1 MELSPGT
8 SRLAACLACVSAL
21 LLSACAFAPWQKDG
35 VPGATPEER
44 MANAQA
50 AQEAKPED
58 MPTRRDVHVTHEQ
71 AIYELLQDADNALRE
86 GRTAEAAA
94 FFARVLLV
102 EPANAR
108 ALAGQLAIV
117 SERKYAGKVEE
128 ARNRFIEGNLDAAQ
142 ALVRAVLLEAP
153 SHAGALELQGEI
165 RRKGEIVRN
174 EPPRLKSPFDKPISL
189 ELRDANIKMVFEALS
204 RTTGINFILDKD
216 IKQDAKATV
225 FVSHARIEDA
235 IEMVLATNGL
245 QKKALSET
253 TALVYPNTLQKLKDY
268 QDLMIRSFFLTNA
281 NAKQMATLLKTMLKS
296 KDIHI
301 DERLNMLVIRDTPE
315 VIRIAEKLVAAND
328 MADPEVMLEMD
339 VLEITRSRLQEL
351 GIQYPTTVTSAA
363 GLTLQALSS
372 NLISS
377 PLNFLSVDSNPVAN
391 FKKTISNINV
401 LSNPRVRVR
410 NNEKARVQVG
420 NKVPLI
426 TTNVAGTTGTSSE
439 SVQYIDVG
447 LKLEVEPRIALDN
460 HVHIKVALEVSS
472 LGIATTLTNG
482 SQVFQI
488 GTRNATTL
496 LRLKDGETQV
506 LAGLI
511 SDDERMN
518 ASRIPGLGDIPLLGR
533 LFANQTDTKDKTEIV
548 LAITPRIL
556 NNIRRPESELSEY
569 WSGTELSIND
579 RVQIV
584 VPGTG
589 GSGTGRNSPQRQ
601 HSPPAEQPVPQDA
614 AQDQLQ
620 TPVPVPPSS
629 VGPATE
635 GTNPAG
641 GGQSQPFVDPF
652 GAPVNSPA
660 TAR

>member
-1 MELSPGT
+1 M
-8 SRLAACLACVSAL
+8 V
-21 LLSACAFAPWQKDG
+21 LSACAFAPWEKDG
-35 VPGATPEER
+35 VPGNTPEER
-44 MANAQA
+44 IATAQA
-50 AQEAKPED
+50 AQQEKPED
-58 MPTRRDVHVTHEQ
+58 MPTRRDVHVTHER
-71 AIYELLQDADNALRE
+71 AVYELLRDADNALRE
-86 GRTAEAAA
+86 GRIAEAEA
-94 FFARVLLV
+94 FFARVLRV
-102 EPANAR
+102 DPANPR
-108 ALAGQLAIV
+108 ALAGQQAIA
-117 SERKYAGKVEE
+117 SERKYASEVEQ
-128 ARNRFIEGNLDAAQ
+128 AYVQFGEGNLDAAQ
-142 ALVRAVLLEAP
+142 ARLRAVLLESP

-165 RRKGEIVRN
+165 RRKREHVRN
-174 EPPRLKSPFDKPISL
+174 EPPRLKSPFDQPVSL

-204 RTTGINFILDKD
+204 RTTGISFILDKD

-225 FVSHARIEDA
+225 FVSQARIEDA

-253 TALVYPNTLQKLKDY
+253 TALVFPNTLQKLKDY

-281 NAKQMATLLKTMLKS
+281 SAKQIGGLLKTMLKI
-296 KDIHI
+296 KDVHF

-339 VLEITRSRLQEL
+339 VLEISRSRLQEL
-351 GIQYPTTVTSAA
+351 GIEYPTSLSSTA
-363 GLTLQALSS
+363 GLTLQALTH
-372 NLISS
+372 NLASA
-377 PLNFLSVDSNPVAN
+377 PLEFLSINTNPVAN
-391 FKKTISNINV
+391 FKKTVGNINV

-447 LKLEVEPRIALDN
+447 LKLEVEPRIALDS

-472 LGIATTLTNG
+472 LGISTTLKNG

-518 ASRIPGLGDIPLLGR
+518 AARIPGFGDIPVLGR
-533 LFANQTDTKDKTEIV
+533 LFANQEDKKDKTEIV

-579 RVQIV
+579 RPQIV
-584 VPGTG
+584 VPGAA
-589 GSGTGRNSPQRQ
+589 GSGTGRNTPQRQ
-601 HSPPAEQPVPQDA
+601 TAAPAEPPIAQEESQNQP
-614 AQDQLQ
+614 Q
-620 TPVPVPPSS
+620 TPEPAPTPAATPLDSS
-629 VGPATE
+629 
-635 GTNPAG
+635 NPTG
-641 GGQSQPFVDPF
+641 SGQPQPLADPF
-652 GAPVNSPA
+652 TPPTGL
-660 TAR
+660 R

>member
-1 MELSPGT
+1 MPGN
-8 SRLAACLACVSAL
+8 
-21 LLSACAFAPWQKDG
+21 
-35 VPGATPEER
+35 TPEER
-44 MANAQA
+44 IATAQA
-50 AQEAKPED
+50 AQQAKPED
-58 MPTRRDVHVTHEQ
+58 MPTRRDVHVTHER
-71 AIYELLQDADNALRE
+71 AVYELLRDADNALRE
-86 GRTAEAAA
+86 GRIAEAEA
-94 FFARVLLV
+94 FFARVLRV
-102 EPANAR
+102 DPANPR
-108 ALAGQLAIV
+108 ALAGQQAIS
-117 SERKYAGKVEE
+117 SERKYASEVEQ
-128 ARNRFIEGNLDAAQ
+128 AYVQFGEGNLDAAQ
-142 ALVRAVLLEAP
+142 ARLRAVLLESP

-165 RRKGEIVRN
+165 RRKREHVRN
-174 EPPRLKSPFDKPISL
+174 EPPRLKSPFDQPVSL

-204 RTTGINFILDKD
+204 RTTGISFILDKD

-225 FVSHARIEDA
+225 FVSQARIEDA

-253 TALVYPNTLQKLKDY
+253 TALVFPNTLQKLKDY

-281 NAKQMATLLKTMLKS
+281 NAKQIGGLLKTMLKI
-296 KDIHI
+296 KDVHF

-339 VLEITRSRLQEL
+339 VLEISRSRLQEL
-351 GIQYPTTVTSAA
+351 GIEYPTSLSSTA
-363 GLTLQALSS
+363 GLTLQALTH
-372 NLISS
+372 NLASA
-377 PLNFLSVDSNPVAN
+377 PLEFLNINTNPVAN
-391 FKKTISNINV
+391 FKKTVGNINV

-447 LKLEVEPRIALDN
+447 LKLEVEPRIALDS

-472 LGIATTLTNG
+472 LGISTTLRNG

-518 ASRIPGLGDIPLLGR
+518 AARIPGFGDIPVLGR
-533 LFANQTDTKDKTEIV
+533 LFANQEDKKDKTEIV

-579 RVQIV
+579 RPQIV
-584 VPGTG
+584 IPGAA
-589 GSGTGRNSPQRQ
+589 GSGTGRNTPQRQ
-601 HSPPAEQPVPQDA
+601 TAAPAESPIAQEESQNQP
-614 AQDQLQ
+614 Q
-620 TPVPVPPSS
+620 TPEPAPTPAASPLDSS
-629 VGPATE
+629 
-635 GTNPAG
+635 NPAG
-641 GGQSQPFVDPF
+641 SGQPQPLADPF
-652 GAPVNSPA
+652 TPPTGL
-660 TAR
+660 R

>member
-1 MELSPGT
+1 MNITFGVPS
-8 SRLAACLACVSAL
+8 LAACLACVSVL
-21 LLSACAFAPWQKDG
+21 MMSACAFAPWQKDG
-35 VPGATPEER
+35 VPGDTPEER
-44 MANAQA
+44 IANAEA
-50 AQEAKPED
+50 AQRVKPED
-58 MPTRRDVHVTHEQ
+58 MPTRKDLHVTHER
-71 AIYELLQDADNALRE
+71 AVYELLQEADRAVHE
-86 GRTAEAAA
+86 GRTADAEAL
-94 FFARVLLV
+94 FARVLLV
-102 EPANAR
+102 DPANAR
-108 ALAGQLAIV
+108 ALAGQLAIT
-117 SERKYAGKVEE
+117 SERKYDVQVEE
-128 ARNRFIEGNLDAAQ
+128 ARRLFNADNPDAAQ
-142 ALVRAVLLEAP
+142 AQVRAVLLEMP
-153 SHAGALELQGEI
+153 SHTGALELQGEI
-165 RRKGEIVRN
+165 RRKQEFVRN
-174 EPPRLKSPFDKPISL
+174 EPPRLKSPFDQPVSL

-253 TALVYPNTLQKLKDY
+253 TALVFPNTLQKLKDY

-281 NAKQMATLLKTMLKS
+281 SAKQIAVLLKTMLKS
-296 KDIHI
+296 KDVHI

-339 VLEITRSRLQEL
+339 VLEISRSRLQEL
-351 GIQYPTTVTSAA
+351 GIKYPTTLSSSA
-363 GLTLQALSS
+363 GLTLSALTA
-372 NLISS
+372 NLGSA
-377 PLNFLSVDSNPVAN
+377 PLEFLNINSNPVAN
-391 FKKTISNINV
+391 FKKTIGNINL

-472 LGIATTLTNG
+472 LGIATTLRNG

-518 ASRIPGLGDIPLLGR
+518 ASRIPGLGDLPVLGR
-533 LFANQTDTKDKTEIV
+533 LFANQEDKKDKTEIV

-579 RVQIV
+579 RPQIV
-584 VPGTG
+584 VPGIG
-589 GSGTGRNSPQRQ
+589 GGGTGRNLPQRQ
-601 HSPPAEQPVPQDA
+601 LPLPLEQPVPQDET
-614 AQDQLQ
+614 QDQPQ
-620 TPVPVPPSS
+620 TPSPVPSPAPN
-629 VGPATE
+629 PATD
-635 GTNPAG
+635 TSSPVG
-641 GGQSQPFVDPF
+641 GGQSQPLTDPF
-652 GAPVNSPA
+652 GTPVN
-660 TAR
+660 AR

>member
-1 MELSPGT
+1 MSLISG
-8 SRLAACLACVSAL
+8 SRSLAALACVPVMV
-21 LLSACAFAPWQKDG
+21 LSACAFAPWEKDG
-35 VPGATPEER
+35 VPGNTPEER
-44 MANAQA
+44 IATAQA
-50 AQEAKPED
+50 AQQAKPED
-58 MPTRRDVHVTHEQ
+58 MPTRRDVHVTHER
-71 AIYELLQDADNALRE
+71 AVYELLRDADNALRE
-86 GRTAEAAA
+86 GRIAEAEA
-94 FFARVLLV
+94 FFARVLRV
-102 EPANAR
+102 DPANPR
-108 ALAGQLAIV
+108 ALAGQQAIA
-117 SERKYAGKVEE
+117 SERKYASEVEQ
-128 ARNRFIEGNLDAAQ
+128 AYVQFGEGNLDAAQ
-142 ALVRAVLLEAP
+142 ARLRAVLLESP

-165 RRKGEIVRN
+165 RRKREHVRN
-174 EPPRLKSPFDKPISL
+174 EPPRLKSPFDQPVSL

-204 RTTGINFILDKD
+204 RTTGISFILDKD

-225 FVSHARIEDA
+225 FVSQARIEDA

-253 TALVYPNTLQKLKDY
+253 TALVFPNTLQKLKDY

-281 NAKQMATLLKTMLKS
+281 SAKQIGGLLKTMLKI
-296 KDIHI
+296 KDVHF

-339 VLEITRSRLQEL
+339 VLEISRSRLQEL
-351 GIQYPTTVTSAA
+351 GIEYPTSLSSTA
-363 GLTLQALSS
+363 GLTLQALTH
-372 NLISS
+372 NLASA
-377 PLNFLSVDSNPVAN
+377 PLEFLSINTNPVAN
-391 FKKTISNINV
+391 FKKTVGNINV

-447 LKLEVEPRIALDN
+447 LKLEVEPRIALDS

-472 LGIATTLTNG
+472 LGISTTLKNG

-518 ASRIPGLGDIPLLGR
+518 AARIPGFGDIPVLGR
-533 LFANQTDTKDKTEIV
+533 LFANQEDKKDKTEIV

-579 RVQIV
+579 RPQIV
-584 VPGTG
+584 VPGAA
-589 GSGTGRNSPQRQ
+589 GSGTGRNTPQRQ
-601 HSPPAEQPVPQDA
+601 TAAPAEPPIAQEESQNQP
-614 AQDQLQ
+614 Q
-620 TPVPVPPSS
+620 TPEPAPTPAATPLDSS
-629 VGPATE
+629 
-635 GTNPAG
+635 NPTG
-641 GGQSQPFVDPF
+641 SGQPQPLADPF
-652 GAPVNSPA
+652 TPPTGL
-660 TAR
+660 R

>member
-1 MELSPGT
+1 MRLISGNR
-8 SRLAACLACVSAL
+8 SLAALACVPVMI
-21 LLSACAFAPWQKDG
+21 LSACAFAPWEKDG
-35 VPGATPEER
+35 VPGNTPEER
-44 MANAQA
+44 IATAQA
-50 AQEAKPED
+50 AQQAKPED
-58 MPTRRDVHVTHEQ
+58 MPTRRDVHVTHER
-71 AIYELLQDADNALRE
+71 AVYELLRDADNALRE
-86 GRTAEAAA
+86 GRIAEAEA
-94 FFARVLLV
+94 FFARVLRV
-102 EPANAR
+102 DPANPR
-108 ALAGQLAIV
+108 ALAGQQAIS
-117 SERKYAGKVEE
+117 SERKYASEVEQ
-128 ARNRFIEGNLDAAQ
+128 AYVQFGEGNLDAAQ
-142 ALVRAVLLEAP
+142 ARLRAVLLESP

-165 RRKGEIVRN
+165 RRKREHVRN
-174 EPPRLKSPFDKPISL
+174 EPPRLKSPFDQPVSL

-204 RTTGINFILDKD
+204 RTTGISFILDKD

-225 FVSHARIEDA
+225 FVSQARIEDA

-253 TALVYPNTLQKLKDY
+253 TALVFPNTLQKLKDY

-281 NAKQMATLLKTMLKS
+281 NAKQIGGLLKTMLKI
-296 KDIHI
+296 KDVHF

-339 VLEITRSRLQEL
+339 VLEISRSRLQEL
-351 GIQYPTTVTSAA
+351 GIEYPTSLSSTA
-363 GLTLQALSS
+363 GLTLQALTH
-372 NLISS
+372 NLASA
-377 PLNFLSVDSNPVAN
+377 PLEFLNINTNPVAN
-391 FKKTISNINV
+391 FKKTVGNINV

-447 LKLEVEPRIALDN
+447 LKLEVEPRIALDS

-472 LGIATTLTNG
+472 LGISTTLRNG

-518 ASRIPGLGDIPLLGR
+518 AARIPGFGDIPVLGR
-533 LFANQTDTKDKTEIV
+533 LFANQEDKKDKTEIV

-579 RVQIV
+579 RPQIV
-584 VPGTG
+584 IPAAA
-589 GSGTGRNSPQRQ
+589 GSGTGRNTPQRQ
-601 HSPPAEQPVPQDA
+601 TAAPAESPIAQEESQNQP
-614 AQDQLQ
+614 Q
-620 TPVPVPPSS
+620 TPEPAPTPAASPLDSS
-629 VGPATE
+629 
-635 GTNPAG
+635 NPAG
-641 GGQSQPFVDPF
+641 SGQPQPLADPF
-652 GAPVNSPA
+652 TPPTGL
-660 TAR
+660 R

>member
-1 MELSPGT
+1 MSLISG
-8 SRLAACLACVSAL
+8 SRSLAALACVPVMV
-21 LLSACAFAPWQKDG
+21 LSACAFAPWQKDG
-35 VPGATPEER
+35 VPGDTPEER
-44 MANAQA
+44 IATAQA
-50 AQEAKPED
+50 AQQAKPED
-58 MPTRRDVHVTHEQ
+58 MPTRRDVHVTHER
-71 AIYELLQDADNALRE
+71 AVYELLRDADNALRE
-86 GRTAEAAA
+86 GRIAEAEA
-94 FFARVLLV
+94 FFARVLRV
-102 EPANAR
+102 DPANPR
-108 ALAGQLAIV
+108 ALAGQQAIA
-117 SERKYAGKVEE
+117 SERKYASEVEQ
-128 ARNRFIEGNLDAAQ
+128 AYVQFGEGNLDAAQ
-142 ALVRAVLLEAP
+142 ARLRAVLLESP

-165 RRKGEIVRN
+165 RRKREHVRN
-174 EPPRLKSPFDKPISL
+174 EPPRLKSPFDQPVSL

-204 RTTGINFILDKD
+204 RTTGISFILDKD

-225 FVSHARIEDA
+225 FVSQARIEDA

-253 TALVYPNTLQKLKDY
+253 TALVFPNTLQKLKDY

-281 NAKQMATLLKTMLKS
+281 SAKQIGGLLKTMLKI
-296 KDIHI
+296 KDVHF

-339 VLEITRSRLQEL
+339 VLEISRSRLQEL
-351 GIQYPTTVTSAA
+351 GIEYPTSLSSTA
-363 GLTLQALSS
+363 GLTLQALTA
-372 NLISS
+372 NLASA
-377 PLNFLSVDSNPVAN
+377 PLEFLSINTNPVAN
-391 FKKTISNINV
+391 FKKTVGNINV

-447 LKLEVEPRIALDN
+447 LKLEVEPRIALDS

-472 LGIATTLTNG
+472 LGISTTLKNG

-518 ASRIPGLGDIPLLGR
+518 AARIPGFGDIPVLGR
-533 LFANQTDTKDKTEIV
+533 LFANQEDKKDKTEIV

-579 RVQIV
+579 RPQIV
-584 VPGTG
+584 VPGAA
-589 GSGTGRNSPQRQ
+589 GSGTGRNTPQRQ
-601 HSPPAEQPVPQDA
+601 TAAPAEPPIAQEESQNQP
-614 AQDQLQ
+614 Q
-620 TPVPVPPSS
+620 TPEPAPTPAATPLDSS
-629 VGPATE
+629 
-635 GTNPAG
+635 NPTG
-641 GGQSQPFVDPF
+641 SGQPQPLADPF
-652 GAPVNSPA
+652 TPPTGL
-660 TAR
+660 R

>member
-1 MELSPGT
+1 MRLISGNR
-8 SRLAACLACVSAL
+8 SLAALACVPVMV
-21 LLSACAFAPWQKDG
+21 LSACAFAPWEKDG
-35 VPGATPEER
+35 VPGNTPEER
-44 MANAQA
+44 IATAQA
-50 AQEAKPED
+50 AQQAKPED
-58 MPTRRDVHVTHEQ
+58 MPTRRDVHVTHER
-71 AIYELLQDADNALRE
+71 AVYELLRNADNALRE
-86 GRTAEAAA
+86 GRIAEAEA
-94 FFARVLLV
+94 FFARVLRV
-102 EPANAR
+102 DPANPR
-108 ALAGQLAIV
+108 ALAGQQAIA
-117 SERKYAGKVEE
+117 SERKYASEVEQ
-128 ARNRFIEGNLDAAQ
+128 AYVQFGEGNLDAAQ
-142 ALVRAVLLEAP
+142 ARLRAVLLESP

-165 RRKGEIVRN
+165 RRKREHVRN
-174 EPPRLKSPFDKPISL
+174 EPPRLKSPFDQPVSL
-189 ELRDANIKMVFEALS
+189 ELRDANVKMVFEALS
-204 RTTGINFILDKD
+204 RTTGISFILDKD

-225 FVSHARIEDA
+225 FVSQARIEDA

-253 TALVYPNTLQKLKDY
+253 TALVFPNTLQKLKDY

-281 NAKQMATLLKTMLKS
+281 SAKQIGGLLKTMLKI
-296 KDIHI
+296 KDVHF

-339 VLEITRSRLQEL
+339 VLEISRSRLQEL
-351 GIQYPTTVTSAA
+351 GIEYPTSLSSTA
-363 GLTLQALSS
+363 GLTLQALTH
-372 NLISS
+372 NLASA
-377 PLNFLSVDSNPVAN
+377 PLEFLSINTNPVAN
-391 FKKTISNINV
+391 FKKTVGNINV

-447 LKLEVEPRIALDN
+447 LKLEVEPRIALDS

-472 LGIATTLTNG
+472 LGISTTLKNG

-518 ASRIPGLGDIPLLGR
+518 AARIPGFGDIPVLGR
-533 LFANQTDTKDKTEIV
+533 LFANQEDKKDKTEIV

-579 RVQIV
+579 RPQIV
-584 VPGTG
+584 VPGAA
-589 GSGTGRNSPQRQ
+589 GSGTGRNTPQRQ
-601 HSPPAEQPVPQDA
+601 TAAPVEPPIAQEESQNQP
-614 AQDQLQ
+614 Q
-620 TPVPVPPSS
+620 TPEPAPTPAATPLDSS
-629 VGPATE
+629 
-635 GTNPAG
+635 NPTG
-641 GGQSQPFVDPF
+641 SGQPQPLADPF
-652 GAPVNSPA
+652 TPPTGL
-660 TAR
+660 R

>member
-1 MELSPGT
+1 MSLISG
-8 SRLAACLACVSAL
+8 SRSLAALACVPVMV
-21 LLSACAFAPWQKDG
+21 LSACAFAPWEKDG
-35 VPGATPEER
+35 VPGNTPEER
-44 MANAQA
+44 IATAQA
-50 AQEAKPED
+50 AQQAKPED
-58 MPTRRDVHVTHEQ
+58 MPTRRDVHVTHER
-71 AIYELLQDADNALRE
+71 AVYELLRDADNALRE
-86 GRTAEAAA
+86 GRIAEAEA
-94 FFARVLLV
+94 FFARVLRV
-102 EPANAR
+102 DPANPR
-108 ALAGQLAIV
+108 ALAGQQAIA
-117 SERKYAGKVEE
+117 SERKYASEVEQ
-128 ARNRFIEGNLDAAQ
+128 AYVQFGEGNLDAAQ
-142 ALVRAVLLEAP
+142 ARLRAVLLESP

-165 RRKGEIVRN
+165 RRKREHVRN
-174 EPPRLKSPFDKPISL
+174 EPPRLKSPFDQPVSL

-204 RTTGINFILDKD
+204 RTTGISFILDKD

-225 FVSHARIEDA
+225 FVSQARIEDA

-253 TALVYPNTLQKLKDY
+253 TALVFPNTLQKLKDY

-281 NAKQMATLLKTMLKS
+281 SAKQIGGLLKTMLKI
-296 KDIHI
+296 KDVHF

-339 VLEITRSRLQEL
+339 VLEISRSRLQEL
-351 GIQYPTTVTSAA
+351 GIEYPTSLSSTA
-363 GLTLQALSS
+363 GLTLQALTA
-372 NLISS
+372 NLASA
-377 PLNFLSVDSNPVAN
+377 PLEFLSINTNPVAN
-391 FKKTISNINV
+391 FKKTVGNINV

-447 LKLEVEPRIALDN
+447 LKLEVEPRIALDS

-472 LGIATTLTNG
+472 LGISTTLKNG

-518 ASRIPGLGDIPLLGR
+518 AARIPGFGDIPVLGR
-533 LFANQTDTKDKTEIV
+533 LFANQEDKKDKTEIV

-579 RVQIV
+579 RPQIV
-584 VPGTG
+584 VPGAA
-589 GSGTGRNSPQRQ
+589 GSGTGRNTPQRQ
-601 HSPPAEQPVPQDA
+601 TAAPAEPPIAQEESQNQP
-614 AQDQLQ
+614 Q
-620 TPVPVPPSS
+620 TPEPAPTPAATPLDSS
-629 VGPATE
+629 
-635 GTNPAG
+635 NPTG
-641 GGQSQPFVDPF
+641 SGQPQPLADPF
-652 GAPVNSPA
+652 TPPTGL
-660 TAR
+660 R

>member
-1 MELSPGT
+1 MPGN
-8 SRLAACLACVSAL
+8 
-21 LLSACAFAPWQKDG
+21 
-35 VPGATPEER
+35 TPEER
-44 MANAQA
+44 IATAQA
-50 AQEAKPED
+50 AQQAKPED
-58 MPTRRDVHVTHEQ
+58 MPTRRDVHVTHER
-71 AIYELLQDADNALRE
+71 AVYELLRDADNALRE
-86 GRTAEAAA
+86 GRIAEAEA
-94 FFARVLLV
+94 FFARVLRV
-102 EPANAR
+102 DPANPR
-108 ALAGQLAIV
+108 ALAGQQAIA
-117 SERKYAGKVEE
+117 SERKYASEVEQ
-128 ARNRFIEGNLDAAQ
+128 AYVQFGEGNLDAAQ
-142 ALVRAVLLEAP
+142 ARLRAVLLESP

-165 RRKGEIVRN
+165 RRKREHVRN
-174 EPPRLKSPFDKPISL
+174 EPPRLKSPFDQPVSL

-204 RTTGINFILDKD
+204 RTTGISFILDKD

-225 FVSHARIEDA
+225 FVSQARIEDA

-253 TALVYPNTLQKLKDY
+253 TALVFPNTLQKLKDY

-281 NAKQMATLLKTMLKS
+281 NAKQIGGLLKTMLKI
-296 KDIHI
+296 KDVHF

-339 VLEITRSRLQEL
+339 VLEISRSRLQEL
-351 GIQYPTTVTSAA
+351 GIEYPTSLSSTA
-363 GLTLQALSS
+363 GLTLQALTH
-372 NLISS
+372 NLASA
-377 PLNFLSVDSNPVAN
+377 PLEFLNINTNPVAN
-391 FKKTISNINV
+391 FKKTVGNINV

-447 LKLEVEPRIALDN
+447 LKLEVEPRIALDS

-472 LGIATTLTNG
+472 LGISTTLRNG

-518 ASRIPGLGDIPLLGR
+518 AARIPGFGDIPVLGR
-533 LFANQTDTKDKTEIV
+533 LFANQEDKKDKTEIV

-579 RVQIV
+579 RPQIV
-584 VPGTG
+584 IPAAA
-589 GSGTGRNSPQRQ
+589 GSGTGRNTPQRQ
-601 HSPPAEQPVPQDA
+601 TAAPAESPIAQEESQNQP
-614 AQDQLQ
+614 Q
-620 TPVPVPPSS
+620 TPEPAPTPAASPLDSS
-629 VGPATE
+629 
-635 GTNPAG
+635 NPAG
-641 GGQSQPFVDPF
+641 SGQPQPLADPF
-652 GAPVNSPA
+652 TPPTGL
-660 TAR
+660 R

>member
-1 MELSPGT
+1 MRLISGNR
-8 SRLAACLACVSAL
+8 SLAALACVPVMI
-21 LLSACAFAPWQKDG
+21 LSACAFAPWEKDG
-35 VPGATPEER
+35 VPGNTPEER
-44 MANAQA
+44 IATAQA
-50 AQEAKPED
+50 AQQAKPED
-58 MPTRRDVHVTHEQ
+58 MPTRRDVHVTHER
-71 AIYELLQDADNALRE
+71 AVYELLRDADSALRE
-86 GRTAEAAA
+86 GRIAEAEA
-94 FFARVLLV
+94 FFARVLRV
-102 EPANAR
+102 DPANPR
-108 ALAGQLAIV
+108 ALAGQQAIA
-117 SERKYAGKVEE
+117 SERKYASEVEQ
-128 ARNRFIEGNLDAAQ
+128 AYVQFGEGNLDAAQ
-142 ALVRAVLLEAP
+142 ARLRAVLLESP

-165 RRKGEIVRN
+165 RRKREHVRN
-174 EPPRLKSPFDKPISL
+174 EPPRLKSPFDQPVSL

-204 RTTGINFILDKD
+204 RTTGISFILDKD

-225 FVSHARIEDA
+225 FVSQARIEDA

-253 TALVYPNTLQKLKDY
+253 TALVFPNTLQKLKDY

-281 NAKQMATLLKTMLKS
+281 NAKQIGGLLKTMLKI
-296 KDIHI
+296 KDVHF

-339 VLEITRSRLQEL
+339 VLEISRSRLQEL
-351 GIQYPTTVTSAA
+351 GIEYPTSLSSTA
-363 GLTLQALSS
+363 GLTLQALTH
-372 NLISS
+372 NLASA
-377 PLNFLSVDSNPVAN
+377 PLEFLNINTNPVAN
-391 FKKTISNINV
+391 FKKTVGNINV

-447 LKLEVEPRIALDN
+447 LKLEVEPRIALDS

-472 LGIATTLTNG
+472 LGISTTLRNG

-518 ASRIPGLGDIPLLGR
+518 AARIPGFGDIPVLGR
-533 LFANQTDTKDKTEIV
+533 LFANQEDKKDKTEIV

-579 RVQIV
+579 RPQIV
-584 VPGTG
+584 IPGAA
-589 GSGTGRNSPQRQ
+589 GSGTGRNTPQRQ
-601 HSPPAEQPVPQDA
+601 TAAPAESPIAQEESQNQP
-614 AQDQLQ
+614 Q
-620 TPVPVPPSS
+620 TPEPAPTPAASPLDSS
-629 VGPATE
+629 
-635 GTNPAG
+635 NPAG
-641 GGQSQPFVDPF
+641 SGQPQPLADPF
-652 GAPVNSPA
+652 TPPTGL
-660 TAR
+660 R

>member
-1 MELSPGT
+1 MPGN
-8 SRLAACLACVSAL
+8 
-21 LLSACAFAPWQKDG
+21 
-35 VPGATPEER
+35 TPEER
-44 MANAQA
+44 IATAQA
-50 AQEAKPED
+50 AQQAKPED
-58 MPTRRDVHVTHEQ
+58 MPTRRDVHVTHER
-71 AIYELLQDADNALRE
+71 AVYELLRDADNALRE
-86 GRTAEAAA
+86 GRIAEAEA
-94 FFARVLLV
+94 FFARVLRV
-102 EPANAR
+102 DPANPR
-108 ALAGQLAIV
+108 ALAGQQAIA
-117 SERKYAGKVEE
+117 SERKYASEVEQ
-128 ARNRFIEGNLDAAQ
+128 AYVQFGEGNLDAAQ
-142 ALVRAVLLEAP
+142 ARLRAVLLESP

-165 RRKGEIVRN
+165 RRKREHVRN
-174 EPPRLKSPFDKPISL
+174 EPPRLKSPFDQPVSL

-204 RTTGINFILDKD
+204 RTTGISFILDKD

-225 FVSHARIEDA
+225 FVSQARIEDA

-253 TALVYPNTLQKLKDY
+253 TALVFPNTLQKLKDY

-281 NAKQMATLLKTMLKS
+281 NAKQIGGLLKTMLKI
-296 KDIHI
+296 KDVHF

-339 VLEITRSRLQEL
+339 VLEISRSRLQEL
-351 GIQYPTTVTSAA
+351 GIEYPTSLSSTA
-363 GLTLQALSS
+363 GLTLQALTH
-372 NLISS
+372 NLASA
-377 PLNFLSVDSNPVAN
+377 PLEFLNINTNPVAN
-391 FKKTISNINV
+391 FKKTVGNINV

-447 LKLEVEPRIALDN
+447 LKLEVEPRIALDS

-472 LGIATTLTNG
+472 LGISTTLRNG

-518 ASRIPGLGDIPLLGR
+518 AARIPGFGDIPVLGR
-533 LFANQTDTKDKTEIV
+533 LFANQEDKKDKTEIV

-579 RVQIV
+579 RPQIV
-584 VPGTG
+584 IPGAA
-589 GSGTGRNSPQRQ
+589 GSGTGRNTPQRQ
-601 HSPPAEQPVPQDA
+601 TAAPAESPIAQEESQNQP
-614 AQDQLQ
+614 Q
-620 TPVPVPPSS
+620 TPEPAPTPAASPLDSS
-629 VGPATE
+629 
-635 GTNPAG
+635 NPAG
-641 GGQSQPFVDPF
+641 SGQPQPLADPF
-652 GAPVNSPA
+652 TPPTGL
-660 TAR
+660 R

>member
-1 MELSPGT
+1 MPGN
-8 SRLAACLACVSAL
+8 
-21 LLSACAFAPWQKDG
+21 
-35 VPGATPEER
+35 TPEER
-44 MANAQA
+44 IATAQA
-50 AQEAKPED
+50 AQQEKPED
-58 MPTRRDVHVTHEQ
+58 MPTRRDVHVTHER
-71 AIYELLQDADNALRE
+71 AVYELLRDADNALRE
-86 GRTAEAAA
+86 GRIAEAEA
-94 FFARVLLV
+94 FFARVLRV
-102 EPANAR
+102 DPANPR
-108 ALAGQLAIV
+108 ALAGQQAIA
-117 SERKYAGKVEE
+117 SERKYASEVEQ
-128 ARNRFIEGNLDAAQ
+128 AYVQFGEGNLDAAQ
-142 ALVRAVLLEAP
+142 ARLRAVLLESP

-165 RRKGEIVRN
+165 RRKREHVRN
-174 EPPRLKSPFDKPISL
+174 EPPRLKSPFDQPVSL

-204 RTTGINFILDKD
+204 RTTGISFILDKD

-225 FVSHARIEDA
+225 FVSQARIEDA

-253 TALVYPNTLQKLKDY
+253 TALVFPNTLQKLKDY

-281 NAKQMATLLKTMLKS
+281 SAKQIGGLLKTMLKI
-296 KDIHI
+296 KDVHF

-339 VLEITRSRLQEL
+339 VLEISRSRLQEL
-351 GIQYPTTVTSAA
+351 GIEYPTSLSSTA
-363 GLTLQALSS
+363 GLTLQALTH
-372 NLISS
+372 NLASA
-377 PLNFLSVDSNPVAN
+377 PLEFLSINTNPVAN
-391 FKKTISNINV
+391 FKKTVGNINV

-447 LKLEVEPRIALDN
+447 LKLEVEPRIALDS

-472 LGIATTLTNG
+472 LGISTTLKNG

-518 ASRIPGLGDIPLLGR
+518 AARIPGFGDIPVLGR
-533 LFANQTDTKDKTEIV
+533 LFANQEDKKDKTEIV

-579 RVQIV
+579 RPQIV
-584 VPGTG
+584 VPGAA
-589 GSGTGRNSPQRQ
+589 GSGTGRNTPQRQ
-601 HSPPAEQPVPQDA
+601 TAAPAEPPIAQEESQNQP
-614 AQDQLQ
+614 Q
-620 TPVPVPPSS
+620 TPEPAPTPAATPLDSS
-629 VGPATE
+629 
-635 GTNPAG
+635 NPTG
-641 GGQSQPFVDPF
+641 SGQPQPLADPF
-652 GAPVNSPA
+652 TPPTGL
-660 TAR
+660 R

>member
-1 MELSPGT
+1 MNFTFGT
-8 SRLAACLACVSAL
+8 PSLAACLACVPVL
-21 LLSACAFAPWQKDG
+21 MISACAFAPWQKDG
-35 VPGATPEER
+35 VPGDTPEER
-44 MANAQA
+44 MANAQVA
-50 AQEAKPED
+50 REAKPED
-58 MPTRRDVHVTHEQ
+58 MPTRRDFHVTHER
-71 AIYELLQDADNALRE
+71 AIYELLQEADRALRE
-86 GRTAEAAA
+86 GRTADAEA
-94 FFARVLLV
+94 FFARVLLA

-108 ALAGQLAIV
+108 ALAGQLAIA
-117 SERKYAGKVEE
+117 SERRYAGQVEE
-128 ARNRFIEGNLDAAQ
+128 ARRLFNADNLDAAQ
-142 ALVRAVLLEAP
+142 ALVRAVLLEMP

-165 RRKGEIVRN
+165 RRKQEFVRN
-174 EPPRLKSPFDKPISL
+174 EPPRLKSPFDQPVSL

-253 TALVYPNTLQKLKDY
+253 TALVFPNTLQKLKDY

-281 NAKQMATLLKTMLKS
+281 SAKQIAALLKTMLKS
-296 KDIHI
+296 KDVHI

-339 VLEITRSRLQEL
+339 VLEISRSRLQEL
-351 GIQYPTTVTSAA
+351 GIKYPTTLTSSA
-363 GLTLQALSS
+363 GLTLSTLTA
-372 NLISS
+372 NLGSV
-377 PLNFLSVDSNPVAN
+377 PLDFLNIDSNPVAN
-391 FKKTISNINV
+391 FKKTVGNINL

-472 LGIATTLTNG
+472 LGIATTLRNG

-518 ASRIPGLGDIPLLGR
+518 ASRIPGLGDLPMLGR
-533 LFANQTDTKDKTEIV
+533 LFANQEDKKDKTEIV

-579 RVQIV
+579 RPQIV
-584 VPGTG
+584 VPGAG
-589 GSGTGRNSPQRQ
+589 GSGTGRNPPQRQ
-601 HSPPAEQPVPQDA
+601 FSPPIEQSVSPDGSP
-614 AQDQLQ
+614 DQTQ
-620 TPVPVPPSS
+620 TPPP
-629 VGPATE
+629 PA
-635 GTNPAG
+635 NPPTDNSNPPG
-641 GGQSQPFVDPF
+641 GGQSQPFTDPF
-652 GAPVNSPA
+652 NSPVNI
-660 TAR
+660 R

>member
-1 MELSPGT
+1 MKVSPGAG
-8 SRLAACLACVSAL
+8 SLATCLACLSAL
-21 LLSACAFAPWQKDG
+21 MISACAFAPWQKDG
-35 VPGATPEER
+35 VPGDTPEER
-44 MANAQA
+44 VANAQA
-50 AQEAKPED
+50 ARGKKPED
-58 MPTRRDVHVTHEQ
+58 MPTRRDVHVTHER
-71 AIYELLQDADNALRE
+71 AIYELLQEADKALRE
-86 GRTAEAAA
+86 GRITEAEA

-108 ALAGQLAIV
+108 ALAGQLTIAN
-117 SERKYAGKVEE
+117 ERKYADKVEE
-128 ARNRFIEGNLDAAQ
+128 ARTRFDEGNLDAAQ
-142 ALVRAVLLEAP
+142 ALVRAVLLEVP
-153 SHAGALELQGEI
+153 SHAGALELRSEL
-165 RRKGEIVRN
+165 RRKGDTVRN

-225 FVSHARIEDA
+225 FVSNARIEEA

-268 QDLMIRSFFLTNA
+268 QDLMIRSFFLTNT
-281 NAKQMATLLKTMLKS
+281 NAKQMAALLKTMLKS

-339 VLEITRSRLQEL
+339 VLEISRSRLQEL
-351 GIQYPTTVTSAA
+351 GIKYPTTVTSAA

-391 FKKTISNINV
+391 FKKTIGNINV

-472 LGIATTLTNG
+472 LGIATTLRNG

-511 SDDERMN
+511 SDDERKT
-518 ASRIPGLGDIPLLGR
+518 ASRIPGLGDIPMLGR
-533 LFANQTDTKDKTEIV
+533 LFANQEDKKDKTEIV

-584 VPGTG
+584 VPGAG
-589 GSGTGRNSPQRQ
+589 GGGAGRSSPQRQ
-601 HSPPAEQPVPQDA
+601 FSSPAEQPPPQDA
-614 AQDQLQ
+614 TSDQTQ
-620 TPVPVPPSS
+620 IPVPPPPT
-629 VGPATE
+629 PASPTLD
-635 GTNPAG
+635 GSNPAG
-641 GGQSQPFVDPF
+641 GGQSQPFADPF
-652 GAPVNSPA
+652 GASVNSPA
-660 TAR
+660 NVR

>member
-1 MELSPGT
+1 MSLISG
-8 SRLAACLACVSAL
+8 SRSLAALACVPVMV
-21 LLSACAFAPWQKDG
+21 LSACAFAPWQKDG
-35 VPGATPEER
+35 VPGDTPEER
-44 MANAQA
+44 IATAQA
-50 AQEAKPED
+50 AQQAKPED
-58 MPTRRDVHVTHEQ
+58 MPTRRDVHVTHER
-71 AIYELLQDADNALRE
+71 AVYELLRDADNALRE
-86 GRTAEAAA
+86 GRIAEAEA
-94 FFARVLLV
+94 FLARVLRV
-102 EPANAR
+102 DPANPR
-108 ALAGQLAIV
+108 ALAGQQAIA
-117 SERKYAGKVEE
+117 SERKYASEVEQ
-128 ARNRFIEGNLDAAQ
+128 AYVQFGEGNLDAAQ
-142 ALVRAVLLEAP
+142 ARLRAVLLESP

-165 RRKGEIVRN
+165 RRKREHVRN
-174 EPPRLKSPFDKPISL
+174 EPPRLKSPFDQPVSL

-204 RTTGINFILDKD
+204 RTTGISFILDKD

-225 FVSHARIEDA
+225 FVSQARIEDA

-253 TALVYPNTLQKLKDY
+253 TALVFPNTLQKLKDY

-281 NAKQMATLLKTMLKS
+281 SAKQIGGLLKTMLKI
-296 KDIHI
+296 KDVHF

-339 VLEITRSRLQEL
+339 VLEISRSRLQEL
-351 GIQYPTTVTSAA
+351 GIEYPTSLSSTA
-363 GLTLQALSS
+363 GLTLQALTA
-372 NLISS
+372 NLASA
-377 PLNFLSVDSNPVAN
+377 PLEFLSINTNPVAN
-391 FKKTISNINV
+391 FKKTVGNINV

-447 LKLEVEPRIALDN
+447 LKLEVEPRIALDS

-472 LGIATTLTNG
+472 LGISTTLKNG

-518 ASRIPGLGDIPLLGR
+518 AARIPGFGDIPVLGR
-533 LFANQTDTKDKTEIV
+533 LFANQEDKKDKTEIV

-579 RVQIV
+579 RPQIV
-584 VPGTG
+584 VPGAA
-589 GSGTGRNSPQRQ
+589 GSGTGRNTPQRQ
-601 HSPPAEQPVPQDA
+601 TAAPAEPPIAQEESQNQP
-614 AQDQLQ
+614 Q
-620 TPVPVPPSS
+620 TPEPAPT
-629 VGPATE
+629 PAT
-635 GTNPAG
+635 TPLDSSNPTG
-641 GGQSQPFVDPF
+641 SGQPQPLADPF
-652 GAPVNSPA
+652 TPPTGL
-660 TAR
+660 R

>member
-1 MELSPGT
+1 MSLISGRR
-8 SRLAACLACVSAL
+8 SLAALACLPVMVLA
-21 LLSACAFAPWQKDG
+21 ACAFAPWQKDG
-35 VPGATPEER
+35 VPGDTPEER
-44 MANAQA
+44 IATAQA
-50 AQEAKPED
+50 AQQAKPED
-58 MPTRRDVHVTHEQ
+58 MPTRRDVHVTHER
-71 AIYELLQDADNALRE
+71 AVYELLRDADNALRE
-86 GRTAEAAA
+86 GRIAEAEA
-94 FFARVLLV
+94 FFARVLRV
-102 EPANAR
+102 DPANPR
-108 ALAGQLAIV
+108 ALAGQQAIA
-117 SERKYAGKVEE
+117 SERKYASEVEQ
-128 ARNRFIEGNLDAAQ
+128 AYVQFGEGNLDAAQ
-142 ALVRAVLLEAP
+142 ARLRAVLLESP

-165 RRKGEIVRN
+165 RRKREHVRN
-174 EPPRLKSPFDKPISL
+174 EPPRLKSPFDQPVSL

-204 RTTGINFILDKD
+204 RTTGISFILDKD

-225 FVSHARIEDA
+225 FVSQARIEDA

-253 TALVYPNTLQKLKDY
+253 TALVFPNTLQKLKDY

-281 NAKQMATLLKTMLKS
+281 NAKQIGGLLKTMLKI
-296 KDIHI
+296 KDVHF

-339 VLEITRSRLQEL
+339 VLEISRSRLQEL
-351 GIQYPTTVTSAA
+351 GIEYPTSLSSTA
-363 GLTLQALSS
+363 GLTLQALTA
-372 NLISS
+372 NLASA
-377 PLNFLSVDSNPVAN
+377 PLEFLSINTNPVAN
-391 FKKTISNINV
+391 FKKTVGNINV

-447 LKLEVEPRIALDN
+447 LKLEVEPRIALDS

-472 LGIATTLTNG
+472 LGISTTLKNG

-518 ASRIPGLGDIPLLGR
+518 AARIPGFGDIPVLGR
-533 LFANQTDTKDKTEIV
+533 LFANQEDKKDKTEIV

-579 RVQIV
+579 RPQIV
-584 VPGTG
+584 IPGVA
-589 GSGTGRNSPQRQ
+589 GSGTGRNTPQRQ
-601 HSPPAEQPVPQDA
+601 TAAPVEPPIVQEESQNQPQSPEPAPTPAATPLDSSNPTGSGQP
-614 AQDQLQ
+614 
-620 TPVPVPPSS
+620 
-629 VGPATE
+629 
-635 GTNPAG
+635 
-641 GGQSQPFVDPF
+641 QPLADPF
-652 GAPVNSPA
+652 TPPTGL
-660 TAR
+660 R

>member
-1 MELSPGT
+1 MSLISG
-8 SRLAACLACVSAL
+8 SRSLAALACVPVMV
-21 LLSACAFAPWQKDG
+21 LSACAFAPWEKDG
-35 VPGATPEER
+35 VPGNTPEER
-44 MANAQA
+44 IATAQA
-50 AQEAKPED
+50 AQQEKPED
-58 MPTRRDVHVTHEQ
+58 MPTRRDVHVTHER
-71 AIYELLQDADNALRE
+71 AVYELLRDADNALRE
-86 GRTAEAAA
+86 GRIAEAEA
-94 FFARVLLV
+94 FFARVLRV
-102 EPANAR
+102 DPANPR
-108 ALAGQLAIV
+108 ALAGQQAIA
-117 SERKYAGKVEE
+117 SERKYASEVEQ
-128 ARNRFIEGNLDAAQ
+128 AYVQFGEGNLDAAQ
-142 ALVRAVLLEAP
+142 ARLRAVLLESP

-165 RRKGEIVRN
+165 RRKREHVRN
-174 EPPRLKSPFDKPISL
+174 EPPRLKSPFDQPVSL

-204 RTTGINFILDKD
+204 RTTGISFILDKD

-225 FVSHARIEDA
+225 FVSQARIEDA

-253 TALVYPNTLQKLKDY
+253 TALVFPNTLQKLKDY

-281 NAKQMATLLKTMLKS
+281 SAKQIGGLLKTMLKI
-296 KDIHI
+296 KDVHF

-339 VLEITRSRLQEL
+339 VLEISRSRLQEL
-351 GIQYPTTVTSAA
+351 GIEYPTSLSSTA
-363 GLTLQALSS
+363 GLTLQALTA
-372 NLISS
+372 NLASA
-377 PLNFLSVDSNPVAN
+377 PLEFLSINTNPVAN
-391 FKKTISNINV
+391 FKKTVGNINV

-447 LKLEVEPRIALDN
+447 LKLEVEPRIALDS

-472 LGIATTLTNG
+472 LGISTTLKNG

-518 ASRIPGLGDIPLLGR
+518 AARIPGFGDIPVLGR
-533 LFANQTDTKDKTEIV
+533 LFANQEDKKDKTEIV

-579 RVQIV
+579 RPQIV
-584 VPGTG
+584 VPGAA
-589 GSGTGRNSPQRQ
+589 GSGTGRNTPQRQ
-601 HSPPAEQPVPQDA
+601 TAAPAEPPIAQEESQNQP
-614 AQDQLQ
+614 Q
-620 TPVPVPPSS
+620 TPEPAPTPAATPLDSS
-629 VGPATE
+629 
-635 GTNPAG
+635 NPTG
-641 GGQSQPFVDPF
+641 SGQPQPLADPF
-652 GAPVNSPA
+652 TPPTGL
-660 TAR
+660 R

>member
-1 MELSPGT
+1 MNVTFGVPS
-8 SRLAACLACVSAL
+8 LAAWLACVPVL
-21 LLSACAFAPWQKDG
+21 MMSACAFAPWQKDG
-35 VPGATPEER
+35 VPGDTPEER
-44 MANAQA
+44 IANAEA
-50 AQEAKPED
+50 AQRAKPED
-58 MPTRRDVHVTHEQ
+58 MPTRRDLHVTHER
-71 AIYELLQDADNALRE
+71 AVYELLQDADRALRE
-86 GRTAEAAA
+86 GRTADAEA
-94 FFARVLLV
+94 FFARVLLAD
-102 EPANAR
+102 PANAR
-108 ALAGQLAIV
+108 ALAGQLAIT
-117 SERKYAGKVEE
+117 SERKYDIQVDE
-128 ARNRFIEGNLDAAQ
+128 ARRLFNADNPDAAQ
-142 ALVRAVLLEAP
+142 ARVRAVLLETP
-153 SHAGALELQGEI
+153 FHAGALELQGEI
-165 RRKGEIVRN
+165 RRTQEFMRN
-174 EPPRLKSPFDKPISL
+174 EPPRLKSPFNQPVSL

-253 TALVYPNTLQKLKDY
+253 TALVFPNTLQKLKDY

-281 NAKQMATLLKTMLKS
+281 SAKQIAALLKTMLKS
-296 KDIHI
+296 KDVHI

-339 VLEITRSRLQEL
+339 VLEISRSRLQEL
-351 GIQYPTTVTSAA
+351 GIEYPTTLTSSA
-363 GLTLQALSS
+363 GLTLSALTA
-372 NLISS
+372 NLGSA
-377 PLNFLSVDSNPVAN
+377 PLDFLNINSNPVAN
-391 FKKTISNINV
+391 FKKTIGNINL

-472 LGIATTLTNG
+472 LGIATTLKNG

-518 ASRIPGLGDIPLLGR
+518 ASRIPGLGDLPMLGR
-533 LFANQTDTKDKTEIV
+533 LFANQEDKKDKTEIV

-556 NNIRRPESELSEY
+556 NNIRRPGSELSEY

-579 RVQIV
+579 RPQIV
-584 VPGTG
+584 VPGAG
-589 GSGTGRNSPQRQ
+589 GSGTGRNLPLRQ
-601 HSPPAEQPVPQDA
+601 PSPPMEQPVSQDGT
-614 AQDQLQ
+614 QDQPQ
-620 TPVPVPPSS
+620 TPLPAPSPAAS
-629 VGPATE
+629 PATDSSS
-635 GTNPAG
+635 PLG
-641 GGQSQPFVDPF
+641 GGQPQPLTDPF
-652 GAPVNSPA
+652 SAPVNV
-660 TAR
+660 R

>member
-1 MELSPGT
+1 MRLISGNR
-8 SRLAACLACVSAL
+8 SLAALACVPVMI
-21 LLSACAFAPWQKDG
+21 LSACAFAPWEKDG
-35 VPGATPEER
+35 VPGNTPEER
-44 MANAQA
+44 IATAQA
-50 AQEAKPED
+50 AQQAKPED
-58 MPTRRDVHVTHEQ
+58 MPTRRDVHVTHER
-71 AIYELLQDADNALRE
+71 AVYELLRDADNALRE
-86 GRTAEAAA
+86 GRIAEAEA
-94 FFARVLLV
+94 FFARVLRV
-102 EPANAR
+102 DPANPR
-108 ALAGQLAIV
+108 ALAGQQAIS
-117 SERKYAGKVEE
+117 SERKYASEVEQ
-128 ARNRFIEGNLDAAQ
+128 AYVQFGEGNLDAAQ
-142 ALVRAVLLEAP
+142 ARLRAVLLESP

-165 RRKGEIVRN
+165 RRKREHVRN
-174 EPPRLKSPFDKPISL
+174 EPPRLKSPFDQPVSL

-204 RTTGINFILDKD
+204 RTTGISFILDKD

-225 FVSHARIEDA
+225 FVSQARIEDA

-253 TALVYPNTLQKLKDY
+253 TALVFPNTLQKLKDY

-281 NAKQMATLLKTMLKS
+281 NAKQIGGLLKTMLKI
-296 KDIHI
+296 KDVHF

-339 VLEITRSRLQEL
+339 VLEISRTRLQEL
-351 GIQYPTTVTSAA
+351 GIEYPTSLSSTA
-363 GLTLQALSS
+363 GLTLQALTH
-372 NLISS
+372 NLASA
-377 PLNFLSVDSNPVAN
+377 PLEFLNINTNPVAN
-391 FKKTISNINV
+391 FKKTVGNINV

-447 LKLEVEPRIALDN
+447 LKLEVEPRIALDS

-472 LGIATTLTNG
+472 LGISTTLRNG

-518 ASRIPGLGDIPLLGR
+518 AARIPGFGDIPVLGR
-533 LFANQTDTKDKTEIV
+533 LFANQEDKKDKTEIV

-579 RVQIV
+579 RPQIV
-584 VPGTG
+584 IPAAA
-589 GSGTGRNSPQRQ
+589 GSGTGRNTPQRQ
-601 HSPPAEQPVPQDA
+601 TAAPAESPIAQEESQNQP
-614 AQDQLQ
+614 Q
-620 TPVPVPPSS
+620 TPEPAPTPAATPLNSS
-629 VGPATE
+629 
-635 GTNPAG
+635 NPAG
-641 GGQSQPFVDPF
+641 SGQPQPLADPF
-652 GAPVNSPA
+652 TPPTGL
-660 TAR
+660 R

>member
-1 MELSPGT
+1 M
-8 SRLAACLACVSAL
+8 V
-21 LLSACAFAPWQKDG
+21 LSACAFAPWEKDG
-35 VPGATPEER
+35 VPGNTPEER
-44 MANAQA
+44 IATAQA
-50 AQEAKPED
+50 AQQEKPED
-58 MPTRRDVHVTHEQ
+58 MPTRRDVHVTHER
-71 AIYELLQDADNALRE
+71 AVYELLRDADNALRE
-86 GRTAEAAA
+86 GRIAEAEA
-94 FFARVLLV
+94 FFARVLRV
-102 EPANAR
+102 DPANPR
-108 ALAGQLAIV
+108 ALAGQQAIA
-117 SERKYAGKVEE
+117 SERKYASEVEQ
-128 ARNRFIEGNLDAAQ
+128 AYVQFGEGNLDAAQ
-142 ALVRAVLLEAP
+142 ARLRAVLLESP

-165 RRKGEIVRN
+165 RRKREHVRN
-174 EPPRLKSPFDKPISL
+174 EPPRLKSPFDQPVSL

-204 RTTGINFILDKD
+204 RTTGISFILDKD

-225 FVSHARIEDA
+225 FVSQARIEDA

-253 TALVYPNTLQKLKDY
+253 TALVFPNTLQKLKDY

-281 NAKQMATLLKTMLKS
+281 SAKQIGGLLKTMLKI
-296 KDIHI
+296 KDVHF

-339 VLEITRSRLQEL
+339 VLEISRSRLQEL
-351 GIQYPTTVTSAA
+351 GIEYPTSLSSTA
-363 GLTLQALSS
+363 GLTLQALTH
-372 NLISS
+372 NLASA
-377 PLNFLSVDSNPVAN
+377 PLEFLSINTNPVAN
-391 FKKTISNINV
+391 FKKTVGNINV

-447 LKLEVEPRIALDN
+447 LKLEVEPRIALDS

-472 LGIATTLTNG
+472 LGISTTLKNG

-518 ASRIPGLGDIPLLGR
+518 AARIPGFGDIPVLGR
-533 LFANQTDTKDKTEIV
+533 LFANQEDKKDKTEIV

-579 RVQIV
+579 RPQIV
-584 VPGTG
+584 VPGAA
-589 GSGTGRNSPQRQ
+589 GSGTGRNTPQRQ
-601 HSPPAEQPVPQDA
+601 TAAPAEPPIAQEESPEPAPTPAAAPLDSSNPTGSGQP
-614 AQDQLQ
+614 
-620 TPVPVPPSS
+620 
-629 VGPATE
+629 
-635 GTNPAG
+635 
-641 GGQSQPFVDPF
+641 QPLADPF
-652 GAPVNSPA
+652 TPPTGL
-660 TAR
+660 R

>member
-1 MELSPGT
+1 MI
-8 SRLAACLACVSAL
+8 A
-21 LLSACAFAPWQKDG
+21 
-35 VPGATPEER
+35 
-44 MANAQA
+44 
-50 AQEAKPED
+50 
-58 MPTRRDVHVTHEQ
+58 
-71 AIYELLQDADNALRE
+71 
-86 GRTAEAAA
+86 
-94 FFARVLLV
+94 
-102 EPANAR
+102 
-108 ALAGQLAIV
+108 
-117 SERKYAGKVEE
+117 SERKYAGEVEG
-128 ARNRFIEGNLDAAQ
+128 AYVLFAEGNLDAAQ
-142 ALVRAVLLEAP
+142 ARLRAVLLEAP
-153 SHAGALELQGEI
+153 SHAGALELQAEI
-165 RRKGEIVRN
+165 RRKRESVRN
-174 EPPRLKSPFDKPISL
+174 EPPRLKSPFDQPVSL
-189 ELRDANIKMVFEALS
+189 ELRDANVKMVFEALS
-204 RTTGINFILDKD
+204 RTTGISFILDKD

-225 FVSHARIEDA
+225 FVSHARFEDA

-253 TALVYPNTLQKLKDY
+253 TALVFPNTLQKLKDY

-281 NAKQMATLLKTMLKS
+281 SAKQIGALLKTMLKI
-296 KDIHI
+296 KDVHI

-339 VLEITRSRLQEL
+339 VLEISRSRLQEL
-351 GIQYPTTVTSAA
+351 GIKYPTTLTSAA

-377 PLNFLSVDSNPVAN
+377 PLDLLSFNTSPVAN
-391 FKKTISNINV
+391 FKKTIGNINV

-447 LKLEVEPRIALDN
+447 LKLEVEPRIALDS

-472 LGIATTLTNG
+472 LGISTTLRNG

-511 SDDERMN
+511 SDDERRN
-518 ASRIPGLGDIPLLGR
+518 AARVPGFGDIPVLGR
-533 LFANQTDTKDKTEIV
+533 LFANQEDKKDKTEIV

-579 RVQIV
+579 RPQIV
-584 VPGTG
+584 VPGSA
-589 GSGTGRNSPQRQ
+589 GSGTGRNSPQRPTA
-601 HSPPAEQPVPQDA
+601 PPVEPPLEGG
-614 AQDQLQ
+614 AQGATQ
-620 TPVPVPPSS
+620 TPEAAPAPAASPSDS
-629 VGPATE
+629 A
-635 GTNPAG
+635 NPG
-641 GGQSQPFVDPF
+641 GSGQPQPLADPF
-652 GAPVNSPA
+652 SSPGGL
-660 TAR
+660 R